1 MTPSSIT
8 SPHVTIS
15 GAGPAGLLT
24 AIHLSNLGIPT
35 TLFERSPAPDPW
47 SSKSYTIVL
56 GEKGKS
62 SLQAADPQCLDAVA
76 NAGVGRKFI
85 HLFDGGTGEMK
96 SMPKKVPGLGITR
109 PLLVESLEGIARKKG
124 NIEFK
129 LGVGVETVE
138 RIVNGEERNTH
149 DDDHLLI
156 HLEDGT
162 THKTNHL
169 IGADGKWSRVR
180 LSFPELHFQS
190 RMITCPSFGIHLDCP
205 SLPPGWNS
213 DGTYVIQP
221 IHKEECQFYILASP
235 RPKEE
240 GLSISMVA
248 NDETVAKFPWLA
260 PPEDMKEGD
269 YGKGGWEDEY
279 SALPMGTH
287 SDSST
292 LAENLEKLFREEVPA
307 FYELLESQKEAVFG
321 SARINRRVSWLK
333 SIPGENDE
341 NTYTTSDGRVTL
353 IGDAAHAM
361 TPSMGEGCNTAMESG
376 VTLVQ
381 CVVEVMKERGEVG
394 EECSEESLREAF
406 LRYGVRRPREVVGV
420 QEMSAERNMIKN
432 KQ

>member
-1 MTPSSIT
+1 MTPSLTT

-35 TLFERSPAPDPW
+35 TLFERSPQPDPW

-62 SLQAADPQCLDAVA
+62 SLQAADPQCLDAVMD
-76 NAGVGRKFI
+76 AGAERKFV
-85 HLFDGGTGEMK
+85 HLFDGGTGETK
-96 SMPKKVPGLGITR
+96 SMSKAVPGLGITR
-109 PLLVESLEGIARKKG
+109 PLLVESLERIAREKR
-124 NIEFK
+124 NIQFR
-129 LGVGVETVE
+129 LGVGVEDVE
-138 RIVNGEERNTH
+138 TMAVN
-149 DDDHLLI
+149 DDETHLLI

-162 THKTNHL
+162 THETNHL
-169 IGADGKWSRVR
+169 IGADGKWSNVR
-180 LSFPELHFQS
+180 RSFPELRSQS

-205 SLPPGWNS
+205 FLPSGWKP
-213 DGTYVIQP
+213 DGMYVIQP

-248 NDETVAKFPWLA
+248 NNETVTKFPWLA
-260 PPEDMKEGD
+260 PPEDIKEGD

-279 SALPMGTH
+279 SALPKGAQTE
-287 SDSST
+287 SST

-307 FYELLESQKEAVFG
+307 FYELLESQKEVVFG

-333 SIPGENDE
+333 LIPGEKNEE
-341 NTYTTSDGRVTL
+341 NAYTTRDGRVTL

-376 VTLVQ
+376 VKLVQ
-381 CVVEVMKERGEVG
+381 CVVEVMKEKGEV
-394 EECSEESLREAF
+394 EECSAESLKEAF
-406 LRYGVRRPREVVGV
+406 LRYGVRRPKEVVSV
-420 QEMSAERNMIKN
+420 QEMSAERNMIKK